1 MIRTLLPVSLLL
13 LTACVDEKVLPVPDG
28 DFTFSMAEPD
38 GTAEALDVVLSIDTE
53 GLLLS
58 LTDADGAVQEWDL
71 VLHDADD
78 RYTDCYT
85 NYTHATMDAYSVD
98 GSVVLADVTLEQ
110 PVLTT
115 KCGGDV
121 MLGAWAAD
129 GGAFDG
135 PIFYFTPA
143 E

>member
-1 MIRTLLPVSLLL
+1 MTRTLLPLALLL
-13 LTACVDEKVLPVPDG
+13 LSACTVDVLPVPNG
-28 DFTFSMAEPD
+28 DYVFAMAEPE
-38 GTAEALDVVLSIDTE
+38 GTADTVDGVLSIDT
-53 GLLLS
+53 GALLLS
-58 LTDADGAVQEWDL
+58 LTDAEGAVEEWDL
-71 VLHDADD
+71 VAHDAGD

-85 NYTHATMDAYSVD
+85 NYSHATMDAYSVD
-98 GSVVLADVTLEQ
+98 GSVVLAGVILDA

-143 E
+143 G